1 MVVSKIT
8 ELTLKQWRELSI
20 KNASESLYLIAVFMY
35 AFIFVLSRTTFD
47 TQFVDFVSLVAQISI
62 LILLVIRIIA
72 LNEQIGVVLIE
83 ALVVFLLAYSWMI
96 CGNAT
101 LLWCALL
108 VIGSRNI
115 PFETI
120 SRVVFSG
127 LLIALLIVVASLVIG
142 FTSNEVVV
150 RESAEGII
158 ARHSFGFSH
167 PNIFGGVLV
176 ALVLSW
182 VGFRFE
188 KIGILDY
195 FSGALIC
202 VVCYFG
208 ANSYS
213 SLYVIILAMIVCFF
227 SRQGKKNA
235 AIVKKPGIAI
245 LAVVCIVFSLFM
257 MYCYDPNNPI
267 EAAINASMSGRLNYA
282 HYYTEMSS
290 FNLLGQNWSDIISL
304 STVGHDGIVV
314 DNAFSHTI
322 LVQGF
327 AAFCIAVTII
337 VLSSSFALT
346 SDISTPIAIAC
357 CCVLCY
363 ALMETMAFDYVL
375 FYCFGCL
382 FWRVRFMHSA

>member
-96 CGNAT
+96 YGNAT

-208 ANSYS
+208 ANS
-213 SLYVIILAMIVCFF
+213 
-227 SRQGKKNA
+227 
-235 AIVKKPGIAI
+235 
-245 LAVVCIVFSLFM
+245 
-257 MYCYDPNNPI
+257 
-267 EAAINASMSGRLNYA
+267 
-282 HYYTEMSS
+282 
-290 FNLLGQNWSDIISL
+290 
-304 STVGHDGIVV
+304 
-314 DNAFSHTI
+314 
-322 LVQGF
+322 
-327 AAFCIAVTII
+327 
-337 VLSSSFALT
+337 
-346 SDISTPIAIAC
+346 
-357 CCVLCY
+357 
-363 ALMETMAFDYVL
+363 
-375 FYCFGCL
+375 
-382 FWRVRFMHSA
+382 